1 MSKEVQCNEQNSPC
15 HQNAITNFIYE
26 ILESSPADAEIEE
39 LRVAVQQLISANAQK
54 DEQIEQLRHAVQAH
68 TRESS
73 MMRSVS
79 AYNTAQA
86 TLTEHRDAKVNEV
99 VSFLCYFIDL

>member
-1 MSKEVQCNEQNSPC
+1 MRRKAS
-15 HQNAITNFIYE
+15 
-26 ILESSPADAEIEE
+26 SSPDAEIEE

-54 DEQIEQLRHAVQAH
+54 DEQIEQLRHVMQAH
-68 TRESS
+68 TREGS

-86 TLTEHRDAKVNEV
+86 TLPEHREAKVNETIRFF
-99 VSFLCYFIDL
+99 SLSRWFLCVEMGYFLSIACQL